1 MENNYITTHQMLRNV
16 ISRLGLRDIHD
27 LPLYDMISWLAD
39 GTAHIGSLKNLEE
52 ATCQVNVTN
61 YIGEYPL
68 DMWAIKRIE
77 GHPLFKSTRNGFTIN
92 LKEGTVTII
101 YDRFPL
107 DSEGLPLY
115 PNTPAIVDALTFYCG
130 KWLAIQGKLPNP
142 QMTYEKCD
150 KEWQWYCGQARAE
163 GFVPSIDEWDRMVS
177 LFYRW
182 LPNKNEFVNNF
193 VGLNLP
199 EKLVIDG
206 INEPRFG
213 QNKASNS
220 Y

>member
-1 MENNYITTHQMLRNV
+1 MLRNV

-142 QMTYEKCD
+142 QMTYERCD
-150 KEWQWYCGQARAE
+150 REWRSEERRVGKECR
-163 GFVPSIDEWDRMVS
+163 
-177 LFYRW
+177 L
-182 LPNKNEFVNNF
+182 
-193 VGLNLP
+193 
-199 EKLVIDG
+199 
-206 INEPRFG
+206 
-213 QNKASNS
+213 
-220 Y
+220 

>member
-16 ISRLGLRDIHD
+16 ISRLGLRDVHD
-27 LPLYDMISWLAD
+27 LPLYDMISWLAE
-39 GTAHIGSLKNLEE
+39 GAAHIGSLKNLE
-52 ATCQVNVTN
+52 TVSLKVKVIN
-61 YIGEYPL
+61 YIGTYPL
-68 DMWAIKRIE
+68 DMCSIRRIE
-77 GHPLFKSTRNGFTIN
+77 ECPLFKSERGGFTVP
-92 LKEGTVTII
+92 LKEGTVTLI
-101 YDRFPL
+101 YDKFPV
-107 DSEGLPLY
+107 DEQGLPLFVNS
-115 PNTPAIVDALTFYCG
+115 PSTTDALTFYCG
-130 KWLAIQGKLPNP
+130 KWLAAQGKLPNS
-142 QMTYEKCD
+142 QMTYDKCD
-150 KEWQWYCGQARAE
+150 REWQWYCGQARAE
-163 GFVPSIDEWDRMVS
+163 GFIPSIDEWDRMVA

>member
-52 ATCQVNVTN
+52 ATCQVKVTN

-68 DMWAIKRIE
+68 DMWSIKRIE
-77 GHPLFKSTRNGFTIN
+77 GHPLFKSTRNGFTVN

-142 QMTYEKCD
+142 QMTYERCD
-150 KEWQWYCGQARAE
+150 REWQWYCGQARAE
-163 GFVPSIDEWDRMVS
+163 GFIPSIDEWDRMVS